1 MFSFTATNVMYV
13 SLLCATQHLLVLT
26 TLNSDNAE
34 FLAYIKFKYVT
45 RIFFF
50 FTTQSR
56 LNPTAAITKDCSQQS
71 S

>member
-34 FLAYIKFKYVT
+34 FLAYIKSKYVT
-45 RIFFF
+45 DRK
-50 FTTQSR
+50 SVV
-56 LNPTAAITKDCSQQS
+56 
-71 S
+71 